1 MKKIYWILALIV
13 LFFVGDR
20 IGGFI
25 LGKMVEHSQFRY
37 SRMYT
42 GNAEAD
48 ILLVGNSRGLIF
60 YQPHISESTGKSNF
74 NLSYNGMSMDLAS
87 VLVADYYER
96 YQAPKTLLIDVTMC
110 DRENDQLS
118 IGFNCY
124 SPYSPRLGSF
134 LLTKAPSSAYAGKLT
149 HLYRYNSEVFQRALS
164 YINRSDENWLT
175 DRIINDHMVANVA
188 AEEGLNFT
196 FVDKED
202 KKKKEKKTYGG
213 PYVLKWLKNN
223 VGLNLTLSDK
233 DEDKKGDK
241 NFDEEYIL
249 QCLKNTVALAQA
261 KGTEVHLVINPYYPE
276 FAKKSRGYA
285 DWKKRITK
293 ATGLKVNDYSMA
305 LSERDA
311 FGDYQ
316 HLNKKG
322 SIEYLDILK
331 KDGLLK

>member
-1 MKKIYWILALIV
+1 MKKIYWIFALIA

-25 LGKMVEHSQFRY
+25 LGKLVDHSQFRY
-37 SRMYT
+37 SRMYS

-48 ILLVGNSRGLIF
+48 ILLLGNSRGLIF

-74 NLSYNGMSMDLAS
+74 NLSYNGMSMDMGS

-96 YQAPKTLLIDVTMC
+96 YKAPELLLIDVTMC

-118 IGFNCY
+118 SGFSCY
-124 SPYSPRLGSF
+124 SPYSPRLDSF
-134 LLTKAPSSAYAGKLT
+134 LLSKSPTSAYAGKLT

-175 DRIINDHMVANVA
+175 DRIINDHMIANVA

-196 FVDKED
+196 FVDDKD
-202 KKKKEKKTYGG
+202 KKKKKNKHYGG
-213 PYVLKWLKNN
+213 PYVIKWLK
-223 VGLNLTLSDK
+223 GTLA
-233 DEDKKGDK
+233 DEDKKGNK

-261 KGTEVHLVINPYYPE
+261 KGTEVHLVINPYYPA
-276 FAKKSRGYA
+276 FAKKSRGYD
-285 DWKKRITK
+285 DWKNRITK
-293 ATGLKVNDYSMA
+293 ATGLKVNDYSVA
-305 LSERDA
+305 LTERDA

-322 SIEYLDILK
+322 SIEYLEILK

>member
-1 MKKIYWILALIV
+1 VKKIYWILALII
-13 LFFVGDR
+13 LFFLGDR

-25 LGKMVEHSQFRY
+25 LGKLVDSSQFRY
-37 SRMYT
+37 SRMYA

-48 ILLVGNSRGLIF
+48 ILLLGNSRGLIF
-60 YQPHISESTGKSNF
+60 YQPHISESTGKRNF
-74 NLSYNGMSMDLAS
+74 NLSYNGMSMDMGS

-96 YQAPKTLLIDVTMC
+96 YAAPELLLIDVTMC

-118 IGFNCY
+118 SGFSCY
-124 SPYSPRLGSF
+124 SPYSPRLDSF
-134 LLTKAPSSAYAGKLT
+134 LISKTPTSAYAGKLT
-149 HLYRYNSEVFQRALS
+149 HLFRYNSEVFQRALS

-196 FVDKED
+196 FVDKEKD
-202 KKKKEKKTYGG
+202 KKKKKNYGG
-213 PYVLKWLKNN
+213 PYIIERIKSTFGWKVE
-223 VGLNLTLSDK
+223 
-233 DEDKKGDK
+233 EDKKGNK

-276 FAKKSRGYA
+276 FAKKSRGYD
-285 DWKKRITK
+285 DWKNRITK
-293 ATGLKVNDYSMA
+293 ATGLKVNDYSTA
-305 LSERDA
+305 LTERDA

-322 SIEYLDILK
+322 SMEYLDILQR
-331 KDGLLK
+331 DGLLK